1 MGVAPL
7 KLFPR
12 NQGEDKEGAFFEAW
26 LTAQEKLPKSKKISS
41 RRFWETNCVQLGLTG
56 MQVGHLGGF
65 VWQVLGLE
73 GDF

>member
-1 MGVAPL
+1 M

-12 NQGEDKEGAFFEAW
+12 NQSEDKEGAYFEAW
-26 LTAQEKLPKSKKISS
+26 LTAQEKLPKNKKILS
-41 RRFWETNCVQLGLTG
+41 RRFWETNCVQLGTLDWLTG

>member
-1 MGVAPL
+1 M

-56 MQVGHLGGF
+56 GTSGWICLAGVRLRR
-65 VWQVLGLE
+65 
-73 GDF
+73 